1 MATNRGHIGARLR
14 EEHVPPKLAGLLPL
28 FVLIA
33 LFVIGLGLGAAYVVA
48 ADRWCPI
55 ALPAAPSAP
64 PAPAEVPI
72 RLIAFGVFQAADQTG
87 NGQRWIVKFFCEAKA
102 SDLALVFLAYC
113 LVIGAGWLAWATLK
127 LWNAGEQQIAVANVF
142 AEASQR
148 SADTT
153 ERSLTRLER
162 PYILPSAVGGINFS
176 EAPDV
181 RHTVGFAV
189 INYGRAPA
197 ILRGVQGKFRMLAA
211 LSKDALA
218 GNGLPPEQT
227 DANDQ
232 RVSRTLAPSDRHTV
246 ELGVPFQVYLEK
258 HAGFARPPLDIP
270 EKLYLALTIEYLDV
284 VQGVERTGITLWV
297 YDHARHGFVSH
308 GGADYNY
315 ERP

>member
-1 MATNRGHIGARLR
+1 MTANRGHIGARLR
-14 EEHVPPKLAGLLPL
+14 EQHVPPKLAGLLPL
-28 FVLIA
+28 LVLIA
-33 LFVIGLGLGAAYVVA
+33 LFVVGLELGVAYVVA

-55 ALPAAPSAP
+55 ALPTAP
-64 PAPAEVPI
+64 PAPPAPPAEVPI
-72 RLIAFGVFQAADQTG
+72 RLISLQAADQTG
-87 NGQRWIVKFFCEAKA
+87 NAQRWIVKFFCEAKA

-162 PYILPSAVGGINFS
+162 PYVLPSAVGGINFS

-197 ILRGVQGKFRMLAA
+197 ILRAVQGKFRMLAA
-211 LSKDALA
+211 LSKDALTA
-218 GNGLPPEQT
+218 NDLPPEQT
-227 DANDQ
+227 DASDQ

-246 ELGVPFQVYLEK
+246 ELGGPFKVYLEK
-258 HAGFARPPLDIP
+258 HAGFARPPLDVP
-270 EKLYLALTIEYLDV
+270 EKLYLSLTIEYLDV
-284 VQGVERTGITLWV
+284 VHGIERTGVTLWI
-297 YDHARHGFVSH
+297 YDHARYGFVSH